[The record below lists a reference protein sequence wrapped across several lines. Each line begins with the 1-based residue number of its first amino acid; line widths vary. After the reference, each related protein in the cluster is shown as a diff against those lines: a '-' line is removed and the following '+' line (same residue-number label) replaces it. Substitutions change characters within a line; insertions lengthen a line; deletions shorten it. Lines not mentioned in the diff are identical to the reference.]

1 MHVQANDQFVH
12 FSSSIMAAQIMMML
26 ADCTVNQHF
35 GLRITK
41 KRSIIAPLNL
51 QEAERKRMKLYIEIG
66 LIITS
71 VALIISV
78 ILQSKGAGLGGLT
91 GADTGG
97 VYSVRRGIER
107 TLFYITIG
115 LSVLFFIL
123 AIASIFVK
131 S

>member
-1 MHVQANDQFVH
+1 MHAEY
-12 FSSSIMAAQIMMML
+12 
-26 ADCTVNQHF
+26 
-35 GLRITK
+35 GLRILK
-41 KRSIIAPLNL
+41 KSSIIYPLNSP
-51 QEAERKRMKLYIEIG
+51 EAEKNQMKTYLDIG

-71 VALIISV
+71 VALIVSV

-123 AIASIFVK
+123 AIAAIFIK